1 MDYLSQKQRLFKNVR
16 TTSFLNLKIKNMK
29 AILYIGA
36 TLMVG
41 ASIYGF
47 IDYKK
52 SSHDKKFRNLYDNKE
67 QVATATKEQ
76 ALNSVKE
83 EPAKP
88 LAEVKVKKLPV
99 GTVSKIKDKKLTVAK
114 KRKTINYKQFSR
126 ARIEEK
132 ILKEEV
138 KREVSKEPLKVE
150 KKEQ

>member
-1 MDYLSQKQRLFKNVR
+1 
-16 TTSFLNLKIKNMK
+16 MK

-52 SSHDKKFRNLYDNKE
+52 SSHDKNFRNLYDSKE
-67 QVATATKEQ
+67 QVAVPTKEKE
-76 ALNSVKE
+76 LNSAKE

-88 LAEVKVKKLPV
+88 VAEVKVKPLQEPS
-99 GTVSKIKDKKLTVAK
+99 VSKVTSNKLNVEKKK
-114 KRKTINYKQFSR
+114 KTINYKQFSR

-132 ILKEEV
+132 ILKEEG
-138 KREVSKEPLKVE
+138 KPEERKGSPKIE

>member
-1 MDYLSQKQRLFKNVR
+1 
-16 TTSFLNLKIKNMK
+16 MK
-29 AILYIGA
+29 TILYIGA

-47 IDYKK
+47 IEYKK
-52 SSHDKKFRNLYDNKE
+52 SSHDKNFRNLYDGKE
-67 QVATATKEQ
+67 QVTIPTKEQ
-76 ALNSVKE
+76 QLTSVKE
-83 EPAKP
+83 EPARPVAEVNVKP
-88 LAEVKVKKLPV
+88 LPAATVPKVTTKKL
-99 GTVSKIKDKKLTVAK
+99 SVAK

-138 KREVSKEPLKVE
+138 KREPGKDPLKVE